1 VESENLLTQAANVQ
15 ASGTRPAEIQS
26 LALSCHARML
36 EMAESDKPA
45 AVRYALAGAGLL
57 SSLGAL
63 GGVLPDWL
71 VIHEEQ
77 CCRYGCIWIH
87 ELLLAGDG
95 EAEIWVSDALR
106 WISHRRWRPVY
117 DIEQR
122 TRQLRIESLES
133 EKRSKQL
140 ESEFEQR
147 ELERDKRLKLLKSEI
162 ELLRKENER
171 LAALESRMDALLLN
185 DDSSSQ
191 TPPAT
196 GSN

>member
-1 VESENLLTQAANVQ
+1 MNRSEWVST
-15 ASGTRPAEIQS
+15 
-26 LALSCHARML
+26 
-36 EMAESDKPA
+36 
-45 AVRYALAGAGLL
+45 
-57 SSLGAL
+57 
-63 GGVLPDWL
+63 LPPW
-71 VIHEEQ
+71 
-77 CCRYGCIWIH
+77 RR
-87 ELLLAGDG
+87 LLAMFN
-95 EAEIWVSDALR
+95 
-106 WISHRRWRPVY
+106 WRPVY

-122 TRQLRIESLES
+122 ELESRKRTKLLRIESLDS
-133 EKRSKQL
+133 ENRSKQL

-185 DDSSSQ
+185 ADSSSQ